1 VSRFGRVGRRPD
13 HWDSPHARA
22 RLRLAERMDGDLG
35 IDESAWLDEHL
46 ADCPAC
52 SSVAVQYAADRL
64 ALRALRDAAPEPPRD
79 LWARTAA
86 AIEQESGGQRS
97 ATPPSSHRGS
107 RIPLGAMSGIAVIA
121 VVIGVSTLSANLLTQ
136 SQSAAPEETA
146 QRSTTGGDVSSGGG
160 VQATPFAVGAGVVEW
175 VDKTAD
181 GLAYNNA
188 DVDEVCPAEGTSGCP
203 ALRQADQQRVSF
215 GSEPR
220 TIISSPNDGQAVMIA
235 DDGTGGDEVIL
246 VDLPER
252 APAPASQSAT
262 PDPTPTIATVPSTAP
277 TAPAETATTQASTA
291 PASGTPPP
299 TATPAESPSA
309 SPGTDPSG
317 GSPAPSAT
325 PVLPSPSLSPSP
337 SVAIR
342 LAIASDIELVGE
354 SAAFSE
360 DGSWFAFTARP
371 DDGSRG
377 PDVYVWRVGDAAAR
391 SLTADG
397 STVFGSWDGD
407 QIVASRPDP
416 TTASEGSTT
425 PVTVRI
431 DPVTAAESPAGDV
444 WRPVV
449 DPTRKRAIGWTGSVT
464 PSADGMTWTPDAG
477 KLELH
482 GWTATGARLA
492 DDGSGMAG
500 DAQVVTDSAPA
511 GFDVRWDESGEWVA
525 VWVADAADPEVG
537 RLTLYRVGAGGELER
552 PDDAPT
558 GVSAL
563 PGFSIGEG
571 RLAWATPP
579 GQDGE
584 GSRIQI
590 VAWSDDGVGSIESA
604 PGEDLVVVR

>member
-1 VSRFGRVGRRPD
+1 MSRFGRVKRRPD
-13 HWDSPHARA
+13 HWASPHDRA
-22 RLRLAERMDGDLG
+22 RLRLAERMVGALG
-35 IDESAWLDEHL
+35 IKETAWLDEHL

-52 SSVAVQYAADRL
+52 SSVAAQYAADRV

-86 AIEQESGGQRS
+86 AIEQASGGQRS
-97 ATPPSSHRGS
+97 ATSPGSRRGS
-107 RIPLGAMSGIAVIA
+107 RIPLGALSGIAVIA
-121 VVIGVSTLSANLLTQ
+121 VVIGVSTLSGDLVPQQAT
-136 SQSAAPEETA
+136 APEETA
-146 QRSTTGGDVSSGGG
+146 QRSTTGGDGGG
-160 VQATPFAVGAGVVEW
+160 GGAQATPFAVGAGVVEW

-188 DVDEVCPAEGTSGCP
+188 AVDEVCPVEGTSNCP
-203 ALRQADQQRVSF
+203 ALRQAAQQRMALD
-215 GSEPR
+215 SEPR
-220 TIISSPNDGQAVMIA
+220 TIIGSPSDGQAVMIT
-235 DDGTGGDEVIL
+235 DDGSGGNEVVL

-252 APAPASQSAT
+252 TQEPDTQSAT
-262 PDPTPTIATVPSTAP
+262 PEPTPTIPTVPSTAP
-277 TAPAETATTQASTA
+277 TASVTASAGASPA

-299 TATPAESPSA
+299 TVAPSESPSE
-309 SPGTDPSG
+309 SPGTDTS
-317 GSPAPSAT
+317 GSPAPVSAS
-325 PVLPSPSLSPSP
+325 PPPSLSPSP

-354 SAAFSE
+354 SAAFSA

-371 DDGSRG
+371 GDGSGG
-377 PDVYVWRVGDAAAR
+377 PDVYVWRVGDESAR
-391 SLTADG
+391 SLTVDG
-397 STVFGSWDGD
+397 STVFASWDGD
-407 QIVASRPDP
+407 QIIASRPDP
-416 TTASEGSTT
+416 TIATEGPVT

-444 WRPVV
+444 WRPIV
-449 DPTRKRAIGWTGSVT
+449 DPTRRRAIGWTGSVT
-464 PSADGMTWTPDAG
+464 QSADGMTLTPDTG

-482 GWTATGARLA
+482 RWTATGTTPG
-492 DDGSGMAG
+492 DDGSGTH
-500 DAQVVTDSAPA
+500 DEQVVTDSAPA
-511 GFDVRWDESGEWVA
+511 GFDVRWDETGEWVA
-525 VWVADAADPEVG
+525 VWIADAADPEVG
-537 RLTLYRVGAGGELER
+537 RLTLHRVSESGDLER

-558 GVSAL
+558 GVPAL

-590 VAWSDDGVGSIESA
+590 VAWSNDGVGTVESA